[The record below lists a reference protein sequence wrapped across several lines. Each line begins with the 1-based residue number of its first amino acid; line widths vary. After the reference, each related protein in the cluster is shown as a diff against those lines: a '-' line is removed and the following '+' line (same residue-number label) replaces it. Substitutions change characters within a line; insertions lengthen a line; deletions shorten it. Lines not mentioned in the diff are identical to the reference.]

1 MNRELLRACR
11 GLLLTL
17 AVLLLLG
24 AAAIEVA
31 VRELARIER
40 QGIEHALVTRAADVR
55 SSLETRLNQSIYLS
69 RGLVSYLQSQ
79 HGLDDPRR
87 IRLWMASMLT
97 GTSDV
102 RNIGV
107 APDNRIELIYPLQGN
122 EAALGFDYTSSPP
135 QWAAVERMMAS
146 AQPVLDGPLTLLQG
160 GNGLIYREPVYINRR
175 YWGLVSTVM
184 DADRLLGMLDS
195 EQRWQDLR
203 IRLLRVQ
210 AGGEPRVIWGTPP
223 VPERPAAVLDIELP
237 GVVWQLQVQYR
248 TPQAGSGA
256 PRGVLYGAL
265 LVVLSLIGYTRTNAI
280 RQQRDRDA
288 ARAENERLKS
298 EFVSTISH
306 ELRTP
311 LTSIFGT
318 LGLLRGGALGPLPDR
333 GQHLVEVA
341 MRNAEHLLRL
351 INDLLD
357 IDKLVAG
364 QMQLNVQPENLDTLL
379 HAAMQENQGYAEQ
392 RQVRWRY
399 LNPHPQARIMADPTR
414 FKQVM
419 DNLLSNAV
427 KFSPQGGDVGIS
439 VVADEQQDLWC
450 ISVTDQGEGIPTAFY
465 DRVFDRFTQADGSS
479 RRRSG
484 GTGLGLAITRGLVEQ
499 MGGQIGFVSSDQGT
513 RFFVNMPRL
522 AE

>member
-1 MNRELLRACR
+1 MNRELLRAYR
-11 GLLLTL
+11 GLLTSL

-24 AAAIEVA
+24 VVVIEVA

-40 QGIEHALVTRAADVR
+40 QGVEHALLTRAADVR
-55 SSLETRLNQSIYLS
+55 SSLETRLNHSIYLS

-79 HGLDDPRR
+79 QGLDDPRR
-87 IRLWMASMLT
+87 IRLWMASMLE

-107 APDNRIELIYPLQGN
+107 APNNRIELIYPLQGN
-122 EAALGFDYTSSPP
+122 EAALGFDYTSSPA

-146 AQPVLDGPLTLLQG
+146 AQPVLDGPLTLVQG
-160 GNGLIYREPVYINRR
+160 GNGLIYRAPVYINRR

-184 DADRLLGMLDS
+184 DADQLLGMLDS
-195 EQRWQDLR
+195 EARWQDLR

-210 AGGEPRVIWGTPP
+210 AEGEPRGIWGAPP
-223 VPERPAAVLDIELP
+223 APERPAAVLDIELP

-265 LVVLSLIGYTRTNAI
+265 LVVLLLIGYTRSNAI

-311 LTSIFGT
+311 LTSILGT

-399 LNPHPQARIMADPTR
+399 LNPHPQARILADPTR

-427 KFSPQGGDVGIS
+427 KFSPQGGEVGIS

-513 RFFVNMPRL
+513 RFFVNMPRF

>member
-55 SSLETRLNQSIYLS
+55 SSLETRLIYLS

-288 ARAENERLKS
+288 ARP
-298 EFVSTISH
+298 
-306 ELRTP
+306 RT
-311 LTSIFGT
+311 S
-318 LGLLRGGALGPLPDR
+318 A
-333 GQHLVEVA
+333 
-341 MRNAEHLLRL
+341 
-351 INDLLD
+351 
-357 IDKLVAG
+357 
-364 QMQLNVQPENLDTLL
+364 
-379 HAAMQENQGYAEQ
+379 
-392 RQVRWRY
+392 
-399 LNPHPQARIMADPTR
+399 
-414 FKQVM
+414 
-419 DNLLSNAV
+419 
-427 KFSPQGGDVGIS
+427 
-439 VVADEQQDLWC
+439 
-450 ISVTDQGEGIPTAFY
+450 
-465 DRVFDRFTQADGSS
+465 
-479 RRRSG
+479 
-484 GTGLGLAITRGLVEQ
+484 
-499 MGGQIGFVSSDQGT
+499 
-513 RFFVNMPRL
+513 
-522 AE
+522 